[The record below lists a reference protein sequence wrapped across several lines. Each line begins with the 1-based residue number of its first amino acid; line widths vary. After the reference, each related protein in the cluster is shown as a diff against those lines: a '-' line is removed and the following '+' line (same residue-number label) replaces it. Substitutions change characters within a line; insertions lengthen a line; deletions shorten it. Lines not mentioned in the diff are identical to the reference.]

1 MTATVHVV
9 DDDAAVRDSIAT
21 LLSMHGFATRTFDSG
36 EAFLD
41 KIGPSPSGCVL
52 VDLRMPGLSGLDLQ
66 REMKARRIDLPAVFV
81 TGHGDVKSAVEA
93 MKHGAVDFV
102 EKPFEE
108 ARLLDAIRRAL
119 DSAGTD
125 RLAGAGDRLANLTER
140 EREVLALVA
149 KGYTS
154 REIGEKLGI
163 SGRTVDVHRANLL
176 GKTGARNTADLIR
189 LAIAAPRAK
198 A

>member
-21 LLSMHGFATRTFDSG
+21 LLSLHGYATRTFDSG
-36 EAFLD
+36 ENFLE
-41 KIGPSPSGCVL
+41 KVGPSPAGCVL
-52 VDLRMPGLSGLDLQ
+52 VDLRMPGLSGLELQ
-66 REMKARRIDLPAVFV
+66 REMKSRRIDLPAVFV

-93 MKHGAVDFV
+93 MKRGAVDFI

-108 ARLLDAIRRAL
+108 RRLLEAIRRAL
-119 DSAGTD
+119 GGEGERA
-125 RLAGAGDRLANLTER
+125 AGAPGERLANLTER

-149 KGYTS
+149 EGYTS
-154 REIGEKLGI
+154 REIGDKLGI

-176 GKTGARNTADLIR
+176 SKTGARNTADLIR
-189 LAIAAPRAK
+189 LAIAAPRD
-198 A
+198 